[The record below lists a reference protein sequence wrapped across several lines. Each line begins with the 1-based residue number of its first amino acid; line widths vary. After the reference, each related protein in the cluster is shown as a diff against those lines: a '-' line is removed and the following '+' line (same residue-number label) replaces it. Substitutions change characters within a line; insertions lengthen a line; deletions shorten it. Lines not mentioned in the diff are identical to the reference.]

1 MTRVLI
7 LIFILCFLVSC
18 RENHKQEVLKVTS
31 NIEAAKDLE
40 GLWLVTRKGTA
51 YEKGKIY
58 GCLLKED
65 ISLHLRSWDSVV
77 KAGLNLSSKEVFAI
91 VSEKTQFLE
100 AIRKYSPELMEELH
114 GMADGAGVDREDL
127 LCYNLAEEIVNYFS
141 NGYES
146 CTNIGVIAGS
156 ENLIG
161 YNQDLPHFLHGNK
174 TPVILQDNDQYIF
187 AFPGSIGMSGM
198 TKDLAVTVNSLPML
212 NMNTGGLPL
221 SFMVRKLLTFK
232 NGFEAKEYLLNTPL
246 AIPQNFLIV
255 DRRNLYN
262 LEVSAN
268 EITEYFSSPSRK
280 IVYHTNHPLVN
291 SDYRQEVS
299 TNHTCERFS
308 YLENYFMNYPHEK
321 QLSAETIK
329 KVMSVQSTANIYN
342 EETYIRFIGTFPHN
356 TNEPP
361 QLEVNNPKMGEVFTP
376 LTFE

>member
-7 LIFILCFLVSC
+7 LAFILCFLVSC
-18 RENHKQEVLKVTS
+18 RENQKEELPKVTS
-31 NIEAAKDLE
+31 KINTAEDLG

-51 YEKGKIY
+51 YERGEIY
-58 GCLLKED
+58 GSFLKED
-65 ISLHLRSWDSVV
+65 ISLHLRTWNSVL
-77 KAGLNLSSKEVFAI
+77 KEGLNLSSKEVFAI
-91 VSEKTQFLE
+91 ITEKTQFLE
-100 AIRKYSPELMEELH
+100 AIRKYTPELMEELN

-127 LCYNLAEEIVNYFS
+127 LCFNLAEEIVNYFS

-146 CTNIGVIAGS
+146 CTNIGVIAGT

-161 YNQDLPHFLHGNK
+161 YNQDLPLFLHGNN

-198 TKDLAVTVNSLPML
+198 TKHLAVTVNSLPML

-221 SFMVRKLLTFK
+221 SFMIRKLLTFK
-232 NGFEAKEYLLNTPL
+232 NGMEAKEYLLNTPL

-255 DRRNLYN
+255 DHRNLYN

-268 EITEYFSSPSRK
+268 QITEYFSSPSEK
-280 IVYHTNHPLVN
+280 IVYHTNHPLIN
-291 SDYRQEVS
+291 SDYRQEIAK
-299 TNHTCERFS
+299 NHLCERFS
-308 YLENYFMNYPHEK
+308 YLENYFKIFSSEQ
-321 QLSAETIK
+321 QLSADTIK

-342 EETYIRFIGTFPHN
+342 EETYIRFIGTFPHDN
-356 TNEPP
+356 NEPP
-361 QLEVNNPKMGEVFTP
+361 QLEVNNPKMGEAFTT